1 MNKPKGFISP
11 IIYLRDRVGIDGDF
25 LSEWRKLTQKDKDEL
40 KQYAIEEIKG
50 GDNNEVKGT

>member
-50 GDNNEVKGT
+50 KGNEKE

>member
-40 KQYAIEEIKG
+40 KQYAIEEIKEKENVG
-50 GDNNEVKGT
+50 EK